1 MVDLSSLGELTSRRS
16 VTELWK
22 GAGGGGMTTNAILF
36 GANGIISFG
45 ANVNAIWMWCDVGQ
59 LMVDV
64 MSM

>member
-22 GAGGGGMTTNAILF
+22 GAGGGMTTHAILF

-45 ANVNAIWMWCDVGQ
+45 ANLNVIWMWCDVGQ